1 MRLLLEAKGLT
12 KRYDS
17 VVVLDSATVDRQG
30 CGPQPCTTKMSE
42 LRPSAGSQ
50 NAHYI
55 WKRVQPTVQS
65 KLTESPATV
74 RRRFLSI
81 VKIGPP

>member
-17 VVVLDSATVDRQG
+17 VVVLDSAAVDRQG

-42 LRPSAGSQ
+42 LRPSVGSQ
-50 NAHYI
+50 NVHYI
-55 WKRVQPTVQS
+55 
-65 KLTESPATV
+65 
-74 RRRFLSI
+74 
-81 VKIGPP
+81 